1 MKQWHPTATREQRE
15 RVHDEEASTRLRTI
29 AEAAK
34 QLKAAGLDAPQ
45 VLALL
50 RESFPDLAS
59 ALRELPAEARPEI
72 TQTYNA
78 VTKTERDYECD
89 LDSEDGRVALIT
101 QTAQRLGYADT
112 PAQAFTEF
120 VDDHPDLYAWVQ
132 CAPAARARPRPDVHK
147 SEPRTVRKIMET
159 KFEQMAKREQR
170 EGESYESAFARLL
183 TGTRGRELYDV
194 YSHPR
199 AHEDP
204 VTFVKFVQRW
214 DPAFAKTATRII
226 YGA

>member
-1 MKQWHPTATREQRE
+1 MRQWHPTETREQRE
-15 RVHDEEASTRLRTI
+15 RVRDEQASARLRTI
-29 AEAAK
+29 ADGAK

-59 ALRELPAEARPEI
+59 ALKELPDEARPEI
-72 TQTYNA
+72 TKTFNA
-78 VTKTERDYECD
+78 VTKAERDHECD

-101 QTAQRLGYADT
+101 KTAQRLGYAESG
-112 PAQAFTEF
+112 AQAFTEF

-132 CAPAARARPRPDVHK
+132 CAPSARARPRPEVHK
-147 SEPRTVRKIMET
+147 SEPRTVRTIMEE
-159 KFEQMAKREQR
+159 KFEQLAKREQR
-170 EGESYESAFARLL
+170 EGETYETAFARLL

-199 AHEDP
+199 AHDDP

-214 DPAFAKTATRII
+214 DPEFAKTATRII
-226 YGA
+226 YGN